1 MPSIPVRLEDVR
13 VLLLTWHGTALL
25 PVLRSLGPEVSRIV
39 VLHGLP
45 NDVVA
50 KSVYARPFIRFAA
63 EISDEALCEEIDR
76 IAGLFGCSVLFPA
89 DDRAVEFVTGN
100 AQALSRFVTL
110 APNPA
115 PAMREKIRCKVA
127 FTQLLSELGLDHPR
141 SAQGDSP
148 RKLHDDA
155 LVRLRPPWM
164 VKASSRS
171 GGQGIFR
178 CETPAE
184 LTAACRLLE
193 AEGAQ
198 FLIQEF
204 VPGPDADCS
213 FLAVN
218 GTVLAATTQHSVT
231 KGRDY
236 APATE
241 IRLHPHPELQAMAER
256 LAAALGWNGLAHL
269 DAVRDERD
277 GSYKLLELNPR
288 CWGSLLAST
297 AAGVN
302 FPKLLV
308 AAAMG
313 WRVEQPQMRPGRFYM
328 GGLGLRRALGRDGP
342 RWRISETDVPYFLED
357 PWPEVQSWWQTRGR

>member
-1 MPSIPVRLEDVR
+1 MLPPAISLEEVR
-13 VLLLTWHGTALL
+13 VLLLTWHGTAIL

-50 KSVYARPFIRFAA
+50 KSVYARPFVRFEAGIPDA
-63 EISDEALCEEIDR
+63 ALCEEVR
-76 IAGLFGCSVLFPA
+76 RVAGLFGCSVLLPA
-89 DDRAVEFVTGN
+89 DDLAVEFASRN
-100 AQALSRFVTL
+100 AGMLSRSITV
-110 APNPA
+110 APTPSA
-115 PAMREKIRCKVA
+115 AMLEKIRCKVA
-127 FTQLLSELGLDHPR
+127 FARKLSELGLDHPR

-148 RKLHDDA
+148 RSLLADT
-155 LVRLRPPWM
+155 LTRLRPPWM
-164 VKASSRS
+164 VKASCRS

-184 LTAACRLLE
+184 LTAACEQLE
-193 AEGAQ
+193 AEGAR
-198 FLIQEF
+198 FLVQEF

-218 GTVLAATTQHSVT
+218 GKVLAATTQHSIT

-241 IRLHPHPELQAMAER
+241 ICLHPHPPLRAMAER

-297 AAGVN
+297 VAGVN

-308 AAAMG
+308 ESALG
-313 WRVEQPQMRPGRFYM
+313 RRVEEPPFRAGRFYM
-328 GGLGLRRALGRDGP
+328 GGLGIRRALGLDGP
-342 RWRISETDVPYFLED
+342 RWRVHETDVLHFLED
-357 PWPEVQSWWQTRGR
+357 PWPEVQAWWNARGR

>member
-1 MPSIPVRLEDVR
+1 MLPIPVNLEEVR
-13 VLLLTWHGTALL
+13 VLLLTWHGTAIL
-25 PVLRSLGPEVSRIV
+25 PVLRSLGSEVSRIV

-63 EISDEALCEEIDR
+63 EIPDEALCEEVGR
-76 IAGLFGCSVLFPA
+76 IVGLFGCSVLFPA
-89 DDRAVEFVTGN
+89 DDRAVEFVSRN
-100 AQALSRFVTL
+100 AQALSRIVTL
-110 APNPA
+110 APNPSA
-115 PAMREKIRCKVA
+115 AMLDKIRCKVA
-127 FTQLLSELGLDHPR
+127 FTRELSELGLDHPR
-141 SAQGDSP
+141 SAQGNSP
-148 RKLHDDA
+148 QALLEDA

-171 GGQGIFR
+171 GGQGIVR
-178 CETPAE
+178 GETPAE
-184 LTAACRLLE
+184 LAAACRLLE

-213 FLAVN
+213 FLAVD
-218 GTVLAATTQHSVT
+218 GRVLAATTQHSIT

-241 IRLHPHPELQAMAER
+241 IHLHPHPELRAMAER
-256 LAAALGWNGLAHL
+256 LAAVLGWSGLAHL

-313 WRVEQPQMRPGRFYM
+313 RRVEQPQIRPGRFYM
-328 GGLGLRRALGRDGP
+328 GGLGVRRALGLDGP
-342 RWRISETDVPYFLED
+342 RWKMSETDVLHFLED
-357 PWPEVQSWWQTRGR
+357 PWPEVQAWWQARGR

>member
-1 MPSIPVRLEDVR
+1 MHSPVINLEDVR
-13 VLLLTWHGTALL
+13 VLLLTWHGTAIL

-50 KSVYARPFIRFAA
+50 KSVYARPFIRFEA
-63 EISDEALCEEIDR
+63 EVPDSALCEEVR
-76 IAGLFGCSVLFPA
+76 RVASLFGCSVLFPA
-89 DDRAVEFVTGN
+89 DDLAVEFTSRN
-100 AQALSRFVTL
+100 AAVLSQSITV
-110 APNPA
+110 APSPSA
-115 PAMREKIRCKVA
+115 AMLERIRCKVA
-127 FTQLLSELGLDHPR
+127 FTRQLSELGLDHPR
-141 SAQGDSP
+141 SAQGDTP
-148 RKLHDDA
+148 RSLLADT
-155 LVRLRPPWM
+155 LTRLRPPWM
-164 VKASSRS
+164 VKASCRS

-184 LTAACRLLE
+184 LTGACEQLA
-193 AEGAQ
+193 AEGAR
-198 FLIQEF
+198 FLVQEF

-218 GTVLAATTQHSVT
+218 GKVLAATTQHSIA

-241 IRLHPHPELQAMAER
+241 IRLHPHPPLRGMAER

-269 DAVRDERD
+269 DAVQDERD
-277 GSYKLLELNPR
+277 GSYKLLELNAR

-302 FPKLLV
+302 FPKLLIES
-308 AAAMG
+308 ALG
-313 WRVEQPQMRPGRFYM
+313 RRVEEPPLRAGRFYM
-328 GGLGLRRALGRDGP
+328 GGLGIRRALGLDGP
-342 RWRISETDVPYFLED
+342 KWGMRETDVPYFLED
-357 PWPEVQSWWQTRGR
+357 PWPEIQAWWNARGH